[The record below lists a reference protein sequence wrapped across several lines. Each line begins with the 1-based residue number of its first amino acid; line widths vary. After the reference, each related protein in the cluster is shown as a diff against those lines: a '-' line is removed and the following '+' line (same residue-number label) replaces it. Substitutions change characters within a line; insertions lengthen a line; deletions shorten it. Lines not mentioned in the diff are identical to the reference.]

1 MPGAAHGVCGLHWE
15 NALKLKIT
23 VDGKVYEVDV
33 EVSEPETRQPGYV
46 PPAGQARVPA
56 PKPGAPSPAPPSSP
70 VLADES
76 KLCRSPISGVVVRV
90 PVQVGQAIQVNDVLL
105 VLEAMK
111 METVITSAVAGKVAK
126 VNVIV
131 GDAVQRGQ
139 VLVEFA

>member
-1 MPGAAHGVCGLHWE
+1 M
-15 NALKLKIT
+15 KLKIT
-23 VDGKVYEVDV
+23 VDGKVYEVEV
-33 EVSEPETRQPGYV
+33 EVSEPETRQPAYV

-56 PKPGAPSPAPPSSP
+56 SKPGAPPAAPPSGP
-70 VLADES
+70 ALADES

-131 GDAVQRGQ
+131 GDAVQGGQ